1 MLHFSV
7 DVPLVIREI
16 GVKQVSFVTR
26 LYLVFY
32 YLFWW
37 IWYEQNIFYDNF
49 SDVNECSLNAC
60 KNNGTC
66 QNTNGSFTCNCT
78 GGFRGPTCNEGMQ
91 CIFSYLF
98 AAIKNLI
105 YFHNSC
111 DNVIPYFL
119 HIIADVNECLSS
131 PCGNN
136 GLCVNTYGGF
146 VCPCQYGYHGDICET
161 GKILKSWHIFIF
173 RF

>member
-1 MLHFSV
+1 
-7 DVPLVIREI
+7 
-16 GVKQVSFVTR
+16 
-26 LYLVFY
+26 
-32 YLFWW
+32 
-37 IWYEQNIFYDNF
+37 
-49 SDVNECSLNAC
+49 
-60 KNNGTC
+60 
-66 QNTNGSFTCNCT
+66 
-78 GGFRGPTCNEGMQ
+78 MQ

-136 GLCVNTYGGF
+136 SLCVNTYGGF
-146 VCPCQYGYHGDICET
+146 VCVCQYGYHGDLCKT

-173 RF
+173 RFKKNSKKREYDVLS